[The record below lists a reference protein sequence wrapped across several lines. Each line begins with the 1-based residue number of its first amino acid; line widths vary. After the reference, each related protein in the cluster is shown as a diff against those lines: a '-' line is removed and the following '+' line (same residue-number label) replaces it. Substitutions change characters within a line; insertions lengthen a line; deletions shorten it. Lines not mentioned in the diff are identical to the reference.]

1 MEGGYFCGMEH
12 PLPAFVIEVEKVRR
26 NLELLHAVQRESGVK
41 VLFAL
46 KGFALPA
53 LMPLV
58 RAHVSGVAASSL
70 HEAVFAHT
78 YFRQRVHYYAPAV
91 RPEDVPALREIVG
104 TWVFNS
110 FSEYERY
117 ALQLSEDIQIGLRV
131 NPHFGSSSA
140 VIYNPGRPGSRL
152 GIEPRAAGHS
162 LPPRVRG
169 LHVHTLCEAGP
180 EALEKL
186 LEAMEQHFG
195 GWLRQVRWLNLGGGH
210 LLTAEFYDVGRFIEA
225 IRRFWERFPNLETI
239 YIEPSAAVVWEAGY
253 LASRVLDIHSSG
265 ERTWLMLDVSFTA
278 HMPDTLEMPYKPRLW
293 EALPEVDLRYPTYW
307 LGGATC
313 LAGDEMGPY
322 SFPRPVEVGQI
333 LHFHD
338 MAHYTF
344 VKTTFFNGVGHPA
357 LVLREGSGYVVVK
370 RYRYEDYK
378 GRLSG

>member
-1 MEGGYFCGMEH
+1 MEH

-26 NLELLHAVQRESGVK
+26 NLELLRAVQWESGVK

-117 ALQLSEDIQIGLRV
+117 ASQLSEDIQVGLRV

-293 EALPEVDLRYPTYW
+293 EALPEVDVRYPTYW

-313 LAGDEMGPY
+313 LGGDEMGPY

-370 RYRYEDYK
+370 RYGYKDYK

>member
-1 MEGGYFCGMEH
+1 MEH

-53 LMPLV
+53 LMPLI
-58 RAHVSGVAASSL
+58 RAHVRGVAASSL

-293 EALPEVDLRYPTYW
+293 EALPEVDVRYPTYW

-370 RYRYEDYK
+370 RYGYEDYK